1 MKAIEA
7 GCNPFGFPTRNQHV
21 SGPACAAIIKA
32 ARTVDQ
38 INYALEVI
46 GRIEQTP
53 VKVALPAEPSTEI
66 SPACKNFFDAL
77 ARAGQ
82 AADILKVAGISGHF
96 RREYPAAVKWAE
108 SQRQQ
113 IPIIA

>member
-7 GCNPFGFPTRNQHV
+7 GCNRFGFPVRNQHV

-53 VKVALPAEPSTEI
+53 VKVALPAAPSTEI
-66 SPACKNFFDAL
+66 TPGCKKYYTDLADHGSDAE
-77 ARAGQ
+77 
-82 AADILKVAGISGHF
+82 ILRVAGISRRF
-96 RREYPAAVKWAE
+96 RAMFPRVVALAE
-108 SQRQQ
+108 KRKSQLQA
-113 IPIIA
+113 IA